1 MTGTQLLM
9 MAARIALLIA
19 GILVHLI
26 LQTYVINVATLKETD
41 LKFVMTGFLM
51 MAEDAYQIVQAK

>member
-1 MTGTQLLM
+1 MLV
-9 MAARIALLIA
+9 LLI
-19 GILVHLI
+19 LL
-26 LQTYVINVATLKETD
+26 TYVTNAATRKETD